1 MTTMVLSRPRSEHRE
16 STATVRD
23 ALTVVAIAGLWFVVQ
38 LMFLGGLGE
47 HRAQETGYADL
58 RANLAAA
65 TAPTGGVIEP
75 GTPVALMSI
84 PRLGLQQVVREGTAA
99 GDLLSGPGHRR
110 DTPLPG
116 QLGVSMIYGRA
127 ATYGAPFGTIATL
140 SPGDQIGVVTQQ
152 GDRLFVV
159 DGVRRPGDPLPPALT
174 ADGARL
180 TLVSA
185 AGTGP
190 LPALSP
196 SGVVYVDATLRGK
209 PFVPKAGRPAA
220 VPESEQTMASDHSAL
235 PLLTLC
241 LAALVAAAAGV
252 VWARSRWSASLVW
265 VIAAPVVIAL
275 AWAGTDVAM
284 RMLPNLM

>member
-1 MTTMVLSRPRSEHRE
+1 MTTMVMSRPGHGDR
-16 STATVRD
+16 TAAVRD
-23 ALTVVAIAGLWFVVQ
+23 GLAVIAIAGLWFVVQ
-38 LMFLGGLGE
+38 LMFLGSLGE

-75 GTPVALMSI
+75 GTPVALLSI
-84 PRLGLQQVVREGTAA
+84 PRLGLQQVVREGTAS

-116 QLGVSMIYGRA
+116 QLGVSLVYGRA

-140 SPGDQIGVVTQQ
+140 SPGDQIRVVTQQ

-159 DGVRRPGDPLPPALT
+159 DDVRRPGDPLPPALPV
-174 ADGARL
+174 DGARL

-196 SGVVYVDATLRGK
+196 SGVVYVDATLHGK
-209 PFVPKAGRPAA
+209 PFVPKAGRPTA
-220 VPESEQTMASDHSAL
+220 VPKSEQTMSSDRSAL

-241 LAALVAAAAGV
+241 LAALVALAAGA
-252 VWARSRWSASLVW
+252 VWAGSRWSASLVW
-265 VIAAPVVIAL
+265 VITAPVVIAL
-275 AWAGTDVAM
+275 AWVSTDVAT

>member
-1 MTTMVLSRPRSEHRE
+1 MTTMALSRPRSGHGD
-16 STATVRD
+16 SMAAVRD
-23 ALTVVAIAGLWFVVQ
+23 GLTVLAMAGLWFVVQ
-38 LMFLGGLGE
+38 LMFLGGFGE
-47 HRAQETGYADL
+47 HRAQETGYNDL

-65 TAPTGGVIEP
+65 TAPTGGMIEP
-75 GTPVALMSI
+75 GTPVALLSI
-84 PRLGLQQVVREGTAA
+84 PRLGLQQVVREGTAS

-116 QLGVSMIYGRA
+116 QLGVSMVYGRA

-140 SPGDQIGVVTQQ
+140 SPGDQMHVVTQQ
-152 GDRLFVV
+152 GDALFVV
-159 DGVRRPGDPLPPALT
+159 DDVRRPGDPLPSPLP

-196 SGVVYVDATLRGK
+196 SGVVYVDATLHGK
-209 PFVPKAGRPAA
+209 AFVPTPGRPAV
-220 VPESEQTMASDHSAL
+220 VPEDEQTMSSDHSAL

-241 LAALVAAAAGV
+241 LAALVAVVAAV

-265 VIAAPVVIAL
+265 VITAPGVIAL
-275 AWAGTDVAM
+275 AWASTDVAM